1 MKKTTLTLPLFCVLL
16 LAPACGPIPDNYITN
31 TQLKLGWQPLFDG
44 KTTNGW
50 HTYGAKTVRGWAVEN
65 GELVALGQAGHEGSA
80 NDIVTDR
87 EFENFELELDWKIS
101 PTGNSGIFFNVVEDP
116 ALYPAVYATGPE
128 YQLIDDVGFPAKL
141 ENWQKTAA
149 NYAMHEAPKARPKPV
164 GQYNHTRL
172 VVNQGR
178 VEHWLNGKKVVE
190 YQLWTPEWETL
201 VRTGKWKD
209 YPGYGR
215 AKRGRIGL
223 QDHGS
228 KIWFKNIKIREL

>member
-1 MKKTTLTLPLFCVLL
+1 MRIQSPVFLFLGIF
-16 LAPACGPIPDNYITN
+16 LAVACTHKIDNRLTN
-31 TQLKLGWQPLFDG
+31 TKLKLGWQLLFDG
-44 KTTNGW
+44 KTAAGW
-50 HTYGAKTVRGWAVEN
+50 HTYGADTVHGWAVEN
-65 GELVALGQAGHEGSA
+65 GELIALGQAGREGSA

-116 ALYPAVYATGPE
+116 AKYPAVYATGPE
-128 YQLIDDVGFPAKL
+128 YQLIDDVGFPQKL

-149 NYAMHEAPKARPKPV
+149 NYAMHPAPAARPKPV
-164 GQYNHTRL
+164 GHYNHTRI
-172 VVNQGR
+172 VVDKGH
-178 VEHWLNGKKVVE
+178 VEHWLNGVKVVE
-190 YQLWTPEWETL
+190 YQLWTPEWEAL
-201 VRTGKWKD
+201 IQTGKWKD

-228 KIWFKNIKIREL
+228 RIWFKNIRIREL